1 MLSLI
6 YENLARS
13 HSACLESL
21 NNAEIENMKI
31 NDENQKLVRKLFEYT
46 EPHEETGKNLITD
59 PKLKEKV
66 EEVEAENKRKKADWV
81 TMKRIVSA
89 IIVASGV
96 DWASDEILRELVL
109 DESADDV

>member
-21 NNAEIENMKI
+21 SDAEIKNMKM
-31 NDENQKLVRKLFEYT
+31 NDENRDLVRTLFELT
-46 EPHEETGKNLITD
+46 KPHEKTGKDLITD
-59 PKLKEKV
+59 PEIRGKV
-66 EEVEAENKRKKADWV
+66 ESAEAENRQKRADWV

-89 IIVASGV
+89 AIVASGV
-96 DWASDEILRELVL
+96 DWAGDERLRELVV
-109 DESADDV
+109 DESSDDI